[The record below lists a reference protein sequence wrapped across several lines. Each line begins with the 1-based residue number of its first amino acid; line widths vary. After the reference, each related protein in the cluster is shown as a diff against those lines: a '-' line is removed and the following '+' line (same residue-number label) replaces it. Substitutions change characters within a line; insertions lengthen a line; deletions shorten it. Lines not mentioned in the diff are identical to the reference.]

1 MLKFENRPPRILLM
15 MSGSIAAFK
24 VVQLISTLIKP
35 PHSAEVE
42 VVRTSS
48 VEKFIGD
55 ASLEGLTGRPVRHSL
70 WQSGQA
76 MAHIHLVRWADLIV
90 VAPCTANTLNRM
102 AQGLGEDLLTTLF
115 LAHDFSKPWLI
126 APAMN
131 TSMYHHPTTQASLRR
146 LSEMGCEILPT
157 GHGDLACGEVGEGR
171 LLEADQLLEHILRHL
186 PRAQSKSAT
195 TKKVGAG
202 LRILITAG
210 GTRVPLDDV
219 RDLRWQAAALDAEP
233 NVGPKD
239 HRASE
244 AAAFATLPLP
254 NSSQHGTQIVLG
266 NSSTG
271 RTGVQLAEALF
282 DRGHQITL
290 LASSSAPTAARS
302 LTTHRFDT
310 FEDLQTELKHQ
321 LQSRDFDL
329 ILHAAAVSDWLP
341 EQIQQGKVDSRAD
354 RWTIHFKPAPKLIA
368 QLQAWS
374 KNPDVKIIG
383 FKLTSRASRRTQEE
397 KIQQVLAHPGVEA
410 VIANELT
417 EWPLWS
423 FNTND
428 SRIEI
433 QSREQMPDVI
443 DTWIRDLG
451 QSRLTQ
457 APEVQV

>member
-1 MLKFENRPPRILLM
+1 ML
-15 MSGSIAAFK
+15 
-24 VVQLISTLIKP
+24 VKP

-42 VVRTSS
+42 VVRTPSA
-48 VEKFIGD
+48 EKFIGD
-55 ASLEGLTGRPVRHSL
+55 ASIEGLTGRPVRHSL

-131 TSMYHHPTTQASLRR
+131 TSMYQHPTTQASLRR
-146 LSEMGCEILPT
+146 LSEMGCKLLPT
-157 GHGDLACGEVGEGR
+157 GHGELACGEVGEGR
-171 LLEADQLLEHILRHL
+171 LLEAEQLLEQILKHL
-186 PRAQSKSAT
+186 PQSQPKSVEAKEIRAA
-195 TKKVGAG
+195 

-219 RDLRWQAAALDAEP
+219 RDLQWQAVALDAEP
-233 NVGPKD
+233 NATPDVDAVGED
-239 HRASE
+239 AAE
-244 AAAFATLPLP
+244 ATNAFPARRQT
-254 NSSQHGTQIVLG
+254 GMQIHLG

-290 LASSSAPTAARS
+290 LASKSAPNAKRS

-310 FEDLQTELKHQ
+310 FDDLQTGLKQQ
-321 LQSRDFDL
+321 LQSQEIDL

-341 EQIQQGKVDSRAD
+341 EQTQQGKVDSRAEL
-354 RWTIHFKPAPKLIA
+354 WTIRFKPAPKLIA

-374 KNPDVKIIG
+374 RNPDVRIIG
-383 FKLTSRASRRTQEE
+383 FKLTSRASRRTQDE
-397 KIQQVLAHPGVEA
+397 KIQQVLRYPGVEA

-417 EWPLWS
+417 EWPRWS
-423 FNTND
+423 FNTKD
-428 SRIEI
+428 QRIQVET
-433 QSREQMPDVI
+433 REQMPEVI
-443 DTWIRDLG
+443 DAWIRKLHR
-451 QSRLTQ
+451 SRFAQ
-457 APEVQV
+457 VPEVQI